1 MTLSK
6 KLGFVT
12 LGANVPSTR
21 FRFLP
26 FQEPFKQRGHRCR
39 LWTSYPSVYDS
50 IPALGW
56 RLSYQVKKA
65 NRWLQ
70 WADAMRFRPDTVYL
84 ERGCFH
90 DDSLWMDER
99 FRRIAPRLVLDVDDA
114 IFLQFPDKVK
124 RLIEMSDHVVVSNRL
139 LHEYVS
145 QYHHAI
151 TEVPT
156 CVALTR
162 YRPRTLPS
170 TPPTQPI
177 VGWIGTASN
186 LGFLE
191 ECASALRRVARELP
205 FTLLVVS
212 NTEEPL
218 RRIDLQGVTVRFERW
233 SPETEIARL
242 HEMDVG
248 LMPLRSGEEWMRFK
262 AATKLVQYMSIGI
275 PAIATPIGVNA
286 DILEGNRVGFA
297 ASNEEE
303 WVEAL
308 RTLIRDPELR
318 WEQGR
323 NGRSLV
329 ESRFCIEANL
339 GRLERAL
346 VGTIPDE

>member
-1 MTLSK
+1 M
-6 KLGFVT
+6 
-12 LGANVPSTR
+12 
-21 FRFLP
+21 
-26 FQEPFKQRGHRCR
+26 
-39 LWTSYPSVYDS
+39 SYPSVYDS

-90 DDSLWMDER
+90 DESLWMDER

-145 QYHHAI
+145 QYHQAI

-170 TPPTQPI
+170 APPTRPI

-233 SPETEIARL
+233 SPETEIERL

-297 ASNEEE
+297 ARNEEE

-308 RTLIRDPELR
+308 RTLLRDPDLR
-318 WEQGR
+318 SEQGR